1 MLLTWELSSKTGF
14 NDVSK
19 VAVLVDP
26 GRNARKEQV
35 SEMSP
40 PKIQGKEVLHRF
52 KRFISHFLQ
61 DLLDVHLNR
70 LRYRISIVLHA
81 SPEID
86 ALHHK

>member
-1 MLLTWELSSKTGF
+1 VLLTWELSSKTGF

-52 KRFISHFLQ
+52 KRFITIFCRTCSMYTSTVSAIAFPSFFT
-61 DLLDVHLNR
+61 R
-70 LRYRISIVLHA
+70 VL
-81 SPEID
+81 
-86 ALHHK
+86 K